1 MIEQELKETLIS
13 MQTAIGSADGPAITE
28 CLRKLDDTL
37 RTHRREL
44 DPQLKHYLKRRSYE
58 KALMFL
64 NGEGE
69 IPKGLCG
76 GKGG

>member
-13 MQTAIGSADGPAITE
+13 MQSAISAADAPTITT
-28 CLRKLDDTL
+28 CLKRLDEAL
-37 RTHRREL
+37 QEHRREL

-64 NGEGE
+64 DGQGD

-76 GKGG
+76 GKG